1 MIAKM
6 IQDISVR
13 FQDIEINKIYTIAT
27 YLDPRYKLKFFTE
40 ITKEQVQSEILGIL
54 GCTKP
59 SHDEGPSSPKR
70 SRRELP
76 LASSSK
82 DSYIQSCLA
91 EILSTSDEEEQNID
105 GDDAVH
111 TQLIV
116 KKILLN
122 DYNRQKRLTVNE
134 NPLLW

>member
-27 YLDPRYKLKFFTE
+27 YLDPRYKLKFFTK

-59 SHDEGPSSPKR
+59 SHDEGPSLPK
-70 SRRELP
+70 
-76 LASSSK
+76 
-82 DSYIQSCLA
+82 
-91 EILSTSDEEEQNID
+91 T
-105 GDDAVH
+105 
-111 TQLIV
+111 
-116 KKILLN
+116 
-122 DYNRQKRLTVNE
+122 
-134 NPLLW
+134 